1 MVDEVLKD
9 AEERMQKSVEVFR
22 REMASLRA
30 GRASPSLLD
39 KITVDY
45 YGAPTPINQ
54 LANITVPEP
63 RLLLIQPWDKG
74 TVGAIEKAIAK
85 SDLGITPTSD
95 GNVIRLVMPKLT
107 EERRMELVKAARKK
121 AEEERVAIRNV
132 RREANDM
139 IKEMEK
145 SGEVPEDTCHRAQ
158 ESIQKLTDRFV
169 GEIDAILQLK
179 EREIME
185 V

>member
-1 MVDEVLKD
+1 MVEEVLKD
-9 AEERMQKSVEVFR
+9 AEGRMQKSVEMFR

-39 KITVDY
+39 KIVVDY

-54 LANITVPEP
+54 LASINVPEP
-63 RLLLIQPWDKG
+63 RLLLIQPWDKSAI
-74 TVGAIEKAIAK
+74 GAIEKAIAK
-85 SDLGITPTSD
+85 SDLGLAPASD
-95 GNVIRLVMPKLT
+95 GNVVRLALPQLT
-107 EERRMELVKAARKK
+107 EERRAELVKTARKK
-121 AEEERVAIRNV
+121 AEEERVAIRNI

-139 IKEMEK
+139 IKELEK
-145 SGEVPEDTCHRAQ
+145 AGDVTEDEARRAQ
-158 ESIQKLTDRFV
+158 ENAQRLTDKHV
-169 GEIDAILQLK
+169 AEIDAILQAK